1 MSQPIAVTSRRTA
14 LGGALAG
21 LVAVTGC
28 DDDPRWGTA
37 PRGEPSAP
45 PADADAELVDRVGA
59 HIATA
64 WAAVSSARR
73 QSPELRRSLRPLQR
87 LHEAHLAVL
96 DAGKDLESRSQQ
108 VVREVRAAETTLQRQ
123 LTDAA
128 VRAESGAL
136 AKVLASM
143 AAAVAQ
149 QLAVL
154 P

>member
-1 MSQPIAVTSRRTA
+1 

-21 LVAVTGC
+21 LAVVTGC
-28 DDDPRWGTA
+28 DGEARSGEPRSEQTTA
-37 PRGEPSAP
+37 PPV
-45 PADADAELVDRVGA
+45 DADAELVDLVSER
-59 HIATA
+59 ITTA
-64 WAAVSSARR
+64 WAVVSSARK
-73 QSPELRRSLRPLQR
+73 QGPEPRRSLRPLQR
-87 LHEAHLAVL
+87 LHEAHLSVL
-96 DAGKDLESRSQQ
+96 EKTPRTGTQPVARD
-108 VVREVRAAETTLQRQ
+108 VRAAETTLQRQ

>member
-1 MSQPIAVTSRRTA
+1 MSLPNPVASRRTA
-14 LGGALAG
+14 LAGALVG
-21 LVAVTGC
+21 LVVVSGC
-28 DDDPRWGTA
+28 EDEPRSDEP
-37 PRGEPSAP
+37 PRSEPTAP
-45 PADADAELVDRVGA
+45 PADADADLVDQVSER
-59 HIATA
+59 ITKA
-64 WAAVSSARR
+64 WLAVSSARK
-73 QSPELRRSLRPLQR
+73 QSPDLRRSLRPLQR
-87 LHEAHLAVL
+87 LHEAHLSVLGADQDRNAPAQPVARDLRAV
-96 DAGKDLESRSQQ
+96 
-108 VVREVRAAETTLQRQ
+108 ETTLQRQ

>member
-1 MSQPIAVTSRRTA
+1 MPKTVTSRRTA

-28 DDDPRWGTA
+28 DGDANSDPTPRTEPTA
-37 PRGEPSAP
+37 PAV
-45 PADADAELVDRVGA
+45 DADAELVDQVVE

-64 WAAVSSARR
+64 SAAVAAARK
-73 QSPELRRSLRPLQR
+73 QSPQLRRSLRPLQR
-87 LHEAHLAVL
+87 LHAEHLAVL
-96 DAGKDLESRSQQ
+96 ETDGDPTVSQPAA
-108 VVREVRAAETTLQRQ
+108 RDVRAAETALQRQ
-123 LTDAA
+123 LTEAA

-154 P
+154 T

>member
-1 MSQPIAVTSRRTA
+1 VSLPKPVTSRRTA

-28 DDDPRWGTA
+28 DGDTRSSDA
-37 PRGEPSAP
+37 PRTEPTAP
-45 PADADAELVDRVGA
+45 PADADAELVDEVGER
-59 HIATA
+59 ITKA
-64 WAAVSSARR
+64 WEAVSSARK

-87 LHEAHLAVL
+87 LHEEHLSVL
-96 DAGKDLESRSQQ
+96 DIATGPASQAVTRDVQ
-108 VVREVRAAETTLQRQ
+108 AAETTLQRQ

-154 P
+154 S